1 MLLHAL
7 RVGHAESFWEEE
19 GRTVVQLAPDD
30 RLLCTVWFD
39 PEPLRPARAELVTD
53 GRVRVVAELEDWQ
66 PSPAF

>member
-1 MLLHAL
+1 MRQKTNRQQNSTDAL
-7 RVGHAESFWEEE
+7 NNEAV
-19 GRTVVQLAPDD
+19 PDD
-30 RLLCTVWFD
+30 PEAKPDHTADFD